1 MISRENAINAIAELE
16 SSGLLNDELTK
27 QLGEIRLCIE
37 AEQLSYHLWGLN
49 EKRHPDWPLI
59 IPGTKVKENLWDT
72 VEEGHTKTYE
82 ERAGTMD
89 RLFRFAP
96 AANDK
101 DDIITD

>member
-1 MISRENAINAIAELE
+1 M
-16 SSGLLNDELTK
+16 
-27 QLGEIRLCIE
+27 
-37 AEQLSYHLWGLN
+37 
-49 EKRHPDWPLI
+49 I
-59 IPGTKVKENLWDT
+59 IPGTRVKENLWDT
-72 VEEGHTKTYE
+72 VTEGHTKTYE